1 MTYLN
6 EIEKHIDQFP
16 DMPPFCQNLI
26 AYLNNPDADF
36 KKIANMVKYDPG
48 LTANILKF
56 SNSYYFGVVHKVNS
70 VHAALV
76 RLGTKK
82 VMELVLALSVSSR
95 LLPCLPGYGFMAK
108 DLLKHSI
115 WTAVAAQEL
124 ADILN
129 MKQVDMIFTVGLM
142 HDLGKLLLDPFIQ
155 MERLQ
160 FNKIFKNPKASF
172 EQEERS
178 ILGLDHAQVGAMIL
192 EKWHLSSEIVTAV
205 RWHHEPDKADEY
217 QDLIYLI
224 HLANMLALSEGIGT
238 GNYGLQYIVS
248 AHAIKILGLKKH
260 HIEYAASRALD
271 KMKEIE
277 GILG

>member
-6 EIEKHIDQFP
+6 EIEKHVDQFP

-26 AYLNNPDADF
+26 AYLDNPDADF
-36 KKIANMVKYDPG
+36 KKITNMVKYDPG
-48 LTANILKF
+48 LTADILKF
-56 SNSYYFGVVHKVNS
+56 ANSVHFGAMQKVNS
-70 VHAALV
+70 LHSALV

-82 VMELVLALSVSSR
+82 VLELVLALSVSSR
-95 LLPCLPGYGFMAK
+95 LIPTLPGYGLMAK

-115 WTAVAAQEL
+115 WTAVAAQEF

-160 FNKIFKNPKASF
+160 FNKIFKNPIASF

-178 ILGLDHAQVGAMIL
+178 ILGLDHAQVGAKIL
-192 EKWHLSSEIVTAV
+192 EKWHLGPEVVTAV

-224 HLANMLALSEGIGT
+224 HLANMLALAEGIGT
-238 GNYGLQYIVS
+238 GNYGMQYSVYPQ
-248 AHAIKILGLKKH
+248 AIKILDLKKY
-260 HIEYAASRALD
+260 HIEYVASRALD
-271 KMKEIE
+271 KMTEIVD
-277 GILG
+277 ILG